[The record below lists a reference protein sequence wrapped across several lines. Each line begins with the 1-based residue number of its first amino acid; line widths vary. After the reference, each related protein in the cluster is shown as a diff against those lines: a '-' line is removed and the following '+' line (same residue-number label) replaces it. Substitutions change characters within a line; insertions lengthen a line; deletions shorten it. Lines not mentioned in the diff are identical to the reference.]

1 LSIGEGAWGGTFGL
15 KKSIYNDA
23 IASLQN
29 SNSVGYGMGI
39 KACNGDGRYTLRL
52 MDYDGSPNR
61 FTFYGNGTTS
71 PADISDERIKM
82 NITDFDGDALSNILF
97 LSGGLK
103 TFNWR
108 DSHGSDDTHLGWNT
122 HTGFIAQTLLA
133 SSDNSV
139 KRLVHTPVDDSDMT
153 EKDNYYLDYKGIT
166 AQLVRAVAQ
175 LEARIAELE
184 NAQ

>member
-1 LSIGEGAWGGTFGL
+1 MP
-15 KKSIYNDA
+15 
-23 IASLQN
+23 QP
-29 SNSVGYGMGI
+29 
-39 KACNGDGRYTLRL
+39 DGPTIIQ
-52 MDYDGSPNR
+52 
-61 FTFYGNGTTS
+61 TS
-71 PADISDERIKM
+71 PADISDERIKT

-108 DSHGSDDTHLGWNT
+108 DSHGSDETHLGWNT

-153 EKDNYYLDYKGIT
+153 ERDNYYLDYKGIT
-166 AQLVRAVAQ
+166 AQLVRAVAL